1 MLFTRKRRSTP
12 GAVPGALV
20 SESAPAKKV
29 RMTVI
34 SYSADEL
41 EEKDAQSV
49 AECFD
54 YVGKREVTW
63 FLLWLI
69 FRKASSN
76 MRKDVFL

>member
-1 MLFTRKRRSTP
+1 MLLNRKRRGTP

-20 SESAPAKKV
+20 SEGVPAKKV

-41 EEKDAQSV
+41 EEKDAESV

-63 FLLWLI
+63 IDLDGTQDAEL
-69 FRKASSN
+69 
-76 MRKDVFL
+76 